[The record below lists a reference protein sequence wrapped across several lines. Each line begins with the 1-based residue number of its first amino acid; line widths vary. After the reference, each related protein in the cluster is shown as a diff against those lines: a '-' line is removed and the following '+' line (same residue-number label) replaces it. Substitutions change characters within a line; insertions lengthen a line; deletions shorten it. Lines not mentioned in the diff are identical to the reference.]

1 MGAQMNIHHFEWA
14 ELAEATPITLP
25 RPSSGNFFEWRGGE
39 GWGVPLDLRLLT
51 EARQRRMADACAIQR
66 PEEETNKNK

>member
-25 RPSSGNFFEWRGGE
+25 RPSSGIFFWVEGG
-39 GWGVPLDLRLLT
+39 GVPLYLRLLT

>member
-25 RPSSGNFFEWRGGE
+25 RPSSGNFFWVEGGGAVISAIADRGTSTADG
-39 GWGVPLDLRLLT
+39 GRMRHPAAG
-51 EARQRRMADACAIQR
+51 RRD
-66 PEEETNKNK
+66 K